1 MQPARKFGIRLTAT
15 VLTLASCLA
24 QGMHLLTDPD
34 DLWSTAKAGRFESAE
49 AIANALA
56 DHPAEP
62 LQRFK
67 ISIDRR
73 EQSRV
78 ARIEKV
84 REELGEALSTD
95 PLTGTALSTAL
106 RSATEL
112 QMLGNEPQA
121 VLTEPEVARAIQLA
135 LTEARAAEARGDW
148 VIASELFFRLNAL
161 HEETNRFGDDLRRI
175 NTRLLM
181 LRMYA
186 PQRYWELRNNRRLAE
201 GLSPLPPYNP
211 TGDGFNEKIQ
221 GIERN
226 VVARSILRAAQQHVD
241 SPSYNTLLAAGLKQT
256 AVLLESDELMTTLR
270 GEAFDRGARD
280 RLLQYVRQQAGAYE
294 QGQRSAGSQDVPRV
308 LEELT
313 SQNAAWLRLPEE
325 ALLREFGDGALSS
338 LDDYSQV
345 IWPNDV
351 PRFRRSTSGTF
362 VGIGVQISL
371 DAMNQLTIVTPLA
384 GTPAQRARLRANDV
398 IAKVDG
404 QPTLGFTLDQAVDV
418 ITGPRGSTVT
428 LTIERPVKG
437 ADDAVAEPEAKPAVE
452 SFDVVLTRDVID
464 LRSVRG
470 WKRNGTGDDNWDW
483 FIDRESGIG
492 YIKLSQFQQGSTRD
506 LRNAVREMQQTGLNG
521 LILDLRFNPGGLL
534 EEAVGIVGQFVAGQ
548 RVVSIEGADG
558 RVLGVENTGPGNPIL
573 ARVPTVVLVNEGSA
587 SASEIVAGA
596 LQDYAA
602 QGLVD
607 VVVVGQRTFGKGSV
621 QNVWELPARAPTLI
635 KLTTQYYR
643 LPGGRLIH
651 RDRHPDQPLKGVA
664 PDLSVTMLPEQITES
679 ARIRRDADVVAL
691 DENGLAIDAQDAVD
705 PDTLISEGIDIQLH
719 TALLLLQSRSGTM
732 GKVAV
737 TPPAAGGAME
747 MLPVR

>member
-1 MQPARKFGIRLTAT
+1 MQPVRKFGVRLTAA
-15 VLTLASCLA
+15 VLALAVSVA
-24 QGMHLLTDPD
+24 HAAPLTTETPD
-34 DLWSTAKAGRFESAE
+34 DLWSTAKAGGFESAE
-49 AIANALA
+49 AIVRALA
-56 DHPAEP
+56 DNPAEP
-62 LQRFK
+62 LQLFRN
-67 ISIDRR
+67 SIDQR

-78 ARIEKV
+78 NRIAEV
-84 REELGEALSTD
+84 RRELAESLATEPMTGVALS
-95 PLTGTALSTAL
+95 AAL

-121 VLTEPEVARAIQLA
+121 VLKEADVAKTIDLAIVQARAS
-135 LTEARAAEARGDW
+135 EAKGDW
-148 VIASELFFRLNAL
+148 VIASELFYRLNAL
-161 HEETNRFGDDLRRI
+161 HEETNRYGDDLRRL
-175 NTRLLM
+175 NTRLIM

-186 PQRYWELRNNRRLAE
+186 PAQYWELRNQRRLSE
-201 GLSPLPPYNP
+201 GLEPLPPYNP
-211 TGDGFNEKIQ
+211 TGDNFADKLT
-221 GIERN
+221 GIDRN

-241 SPSYNTLLAAGLKQT
+241 SPSYNKLLAAGLRQT
-256 AVLLESDELMTTLR
+256 SVLLESDELLTAIK
-270 GEAFDRGARD
+270 GQAFDVGARD
-280 RLLQYVRQQAGAYE
+280 RLLGYTRQQADLFE
-294 QGQRSAGSQDVPRV
+294 RGQRQATSQDVPRM

-313 SQNAAWLRLPEE
+313 SQNSAWLRIPEE

-371 DAMNQLTIVTPLA
+371 DALNQLTVVTPLA

-404 QPTLGFTLDQAVDV
+404 KPTLGFTLEQAVDV
-418 ITGPRGSTVT
+418 ITGPRGTPVK
-428 LTIERPVKG
+428 LTIERPSK
-437 ADDAVAEPEAKPAVE
+437 VE
-452 SFDVVLTRDVID
+452 GEEQPTIETFEVTLVRDVID
-464 LRSVRG
+464 MRSVRG
-470 WKRNGTGDDNWDW
+470 WKRTGTSDEDWDW

-506 LRNAVREMQQTGLNG
+506 LRNAVREMQRTGLKG

-534 EEAVGIVGQFVAGQ
+534 EEAVGIVGQYVAGQ

-602 QGLVD
+602 RGMVD

-643 LPGGRLIH
+643 LPSGRLIH

-691 DENGLAIDAQDAVD
+691 DENGVIIEDEDAAN

-719 TALLLLQSRSGTM
+719 TALLLLQSRSGKM
-732 GKVAV
+732 GTIAV
-737 TPPAAGGAME
+737 SPPAQPGAMQ
-747 MLPVR
+747 MHPVR